1 MTRLIIFIVS
11 GMLLLISCSD
21 NKEKLLEKCADTAW
35 KKYQYSQPNQKLKI
49 KLSDPTYERY
59 YASCEEE
66 QKRFPTMFKEKY
78 N

>member
-1 MTRLIIFIVS
+1 MRPLILS
-11 GMLLLISCSD
+11 SSLLLLVLASCSD
-21 NKEKLLEKCADTAW
+21 NKEKLLEKCADIAW

-49 KLSDPTYERY
+49 KLSNPTYERY

>member
-1 MTRLIIFIVS
+1 MRTLILLSSF
-11 GMLLLISCSD
+11 LLLALTSCSD
-21 NKEKLLEKCADTAW
+21 NKEKLIEKCADIAW
-35 KKYQYSQPNQKLKI
+35 KKFQYSQPNQKLKI
-49 KLSDPTYERY
+49 KLSSPTYERY